1 MYEID
6 AFFLSP
12 PSLLK
17 INEALLPVLLFLLLM
32 NKPSAVV
39 ELSDV
44 NFWCINPLES
54 MRSLSVL
61 FVPNRRRLL
70 PLASSP

>member
-17 INEALLPVLLFLLLM
+17 INEALLPVLLAM
-32 NKPSAVV
+32 VTSVV
-39 ELSDV
+39 EVVVDKFVVVLTEFVDIPVTIPLSLTV
-44 NFWCINPLES
+44 I
-54 MRSLSVL
+54 VGIA
-61 FVPNRRRLL
+61 L
-70 PLASSP
+70 PDP